1 VANALP
7 RIGFIGTGNIG
18 QPIIR
23 SLMRNGFPVAVW
35 NRTAARYADLV
46 AEGATARATPR
57 ELAASSDV
65 VIAMLMEPAN
75 LDAQLDGPD
84 GILAGI
90 QPGSLFMD
98 MATSPPRH
106 AQWLAEK
113 FAAKSVPALDT
124 PVQGGVRAA
133 TDGSLRV
140 WVGGERP
147 AYERV
152 LPVLQAIGK
161 LIVYVGAAGSGQMT
175 KLCHQI
181 VVAVTLQ
188 GLAESFALAR
198 MFGTD
203 LAAMREVLL
212 AGFSAGPLLKN
223 VAPRMITRDWK
234 PGRPLWMYEKDR
246 ANLADSLKGTGLE
259 LPISHDVFERM
270 YSLIADGKSELDE
283 MALYTLLDP
292 DPA

>member
-1 VANALP
+1 MATHTL

-23 SLMRNGFPVAVW
+23 SLMRSGFQVSIW

-46 AEGATARATPR
+46 AEGATAKATPR

-90 QPGSLFMD
+90 QPGSVFID

-113 FAAKSVPALDT
+113 FAAKSVASLDT

-133 TDGSLRV
+133 VEGTLTV
-140 WVGGERP
+140 MVGGERA

-161 LIVYVGAAGSGQMT
+161 LIVYVGGPGTGQMT

-181 VVAVTLQ
+181 VVAVTLE
-188 GLAESFALAR
+188 GLAESFALAKT
-198 MFGTD
+198 FGAD
-203 LAAMREVLL
+203 LSAVHEVLS
-212 AGFSAGPLLKN
+212 AGFSAGPLLKS
-223 VAPRMITRDWK
+223 VAPRMMSRDWK

-246 ANLADSLKGTGLE
+246 ANLADSVKGTGLD
-259 LPISHDVFERM
+259 LPVAHEVFERM
-270 YSLIADGKSELDE
+270 YSLISNGKSDLDE
-283 MALYTLLDP
+283 MALFTLHDP
-292 DPA
+292 D